1 MALRQTYLSL
11 KDKLPADA
19 EVVLVMHGR
28 GNDELA
34 PSKELLDE
42 FNEWKAKFTPDSG
55 YETALHYAW
64 DKSSYEARFRAQ
76 IAANPKSAA
85 RLKDLAGRAT
95 TRDVFLICYEGYD
108 KPCHR
113 HLLLA
118 IARDEFGAPVDPA
131 PFVRSTPACD
141 SGRGDAA
148 PISRLAR
155 RNDAC
160 RGGPSEGSAASPTAA

>member
-19 EVVLVMHGR
+19 EYVLVMRRR

-42 FNEWKAKFTPDSG
+42 FNEWKAKFTPGQG
-55 YETALHYAW
+55 YETAFHFAW
-64 DKSSYEARFRAQ
+64 DQSNYEKRFRAE

-85 RLKDLAGRAT
+85 RLKALAERAKT
-95 TRDVFLICYEGYD
+95 HDVFLICYEAYG

-113 HLLLA
+113 HLLLE
-118 IARDEFGAPVDPA
+118 IAKEKFGAPADA
-131 PFVRSTPACD
+131 RPFLPP
-141 SGRGDAA
+141 GK
-148 PISRLAR
+148 
-155 RNDAC
+155 
-160 RGGPSEGSAASPTAA
+160 GGTR